1 MGHCSMESNSAD
13 YLRAHHLH
21 IATAQF
27 VFRHATRGIVFVRD
41 RISLD
46 AAAVLE
52 LEPLLLYAVSAEG
65 APIRWVSF
73 SDRHNPK
80 PLSRVLEEAWLEA
93 AGLRGCPDTVIL
105 SHSLSESYPALCDKL
120 AKTHV
125 TVSVSD
131 SGDRR
136 CAAMLREA
144 QRVAHAAAFWT
155 DFSSM
160 AVRNLADLNSVTTQ
174 RLKDEYRLHLKT
186 ASASGER
193 RARALAWE
201 EYSSRPLA
209 FNLLDS
215 MDWNPGDWLSVWS
228 QAPLPPARRY
238 FHADDKV
245 TWLLTG
251 EPDTEDAP
259 EQDEEDEDGYLAI
272 EDLAIDDAGEKMGL
286 VLKVWPN
293 KAASVA
299 QEAGITLRELQWFV
313 TGKVDLPTERR
324 SALEALLGVERN
336 EMYGDFDINGPFVL
350 IGDGARPIIAAY
362 DELVHGGDL
371 DFSVEPIPDSG
382 KADPSWRYVL
392 VQPYGE
398 LSSVMMIPRGS
409 AAAKSLDAGCF
420 INFGGPSV
428 IPEAIYRDMVATCG
442 RACRS
447 PASNR
452 VEMLEF
458 NRRHNWHD
466 IIDAPFW

>member
-1 MGHCSMESNSAD
+1 MESNSAG
-13 YLRAHHLH
+13 YRRAHHLH

-27 VFRHATRGIVFVRD
+27 VFRHATRGIVFVSD
-41 RISLD
+41 PISLD
-46 AAAVLE
+46 AAAVLG

-80 PLSRVLEEAWLEA
+80 PLSRVLEEAWREA
-93 AGLRGCPDTVIL
+93 AGLRGCPDAVIL
-105 SHSLSESYPALCDKL
+105 SHSLSESYPALCNKL
-120 AKTHV
+120 AKAHV
-125 TVSVSD
+125 AVAVSD

-136 CAAMLREA
+136 CSAMLREA
-144 QRVAHAAAFWT
+144 QRVAHATAWWT
-155 DFSSM
+155 NGASK
-160 AVRNLADLNSVTTQ
+160 AVRTLADLNSVAMQ
-174 RLKDEYRLHLKT
+174 RHNDEYRLPLKT

-193 RARALAWE
+193 HARALAWE
-201 EYSSRPLA
+201 AYSSRPLA

-215 MDWNPGDWLSVWS
+215 MDWNPGDWLSAWS
-228 QAPLPPARRY
+228 KAPLPPAPRY
-238 FHADDKV
+238 FHAADKV

-251 EPDTEDAP
+251 EPDSEDAP
-259 EQDEEDEDGYLAI
+259 EQAETEVDGY
-272 EDLAIDDAGEKMGL
+272 LAIDDAGEKMGL

-313 TGKVDLPTERR
+313 NGKVELPREQRW
-324 SALEALLGVERN
+324 ALENLLGVEWN
-336 EMYGDFDINGPFVL
+336 ETYGGFDINGPFVL
-350 IGDGARPIIAAY
+350 IGEGPKPILAAY
-362 DELVHGGDL
+362 DEFTRGGDL

-382 KADPSWRYVL
+382 RADPSWRYVL
-392 VQPYGE
+392 AQPCGE
-398 LSSVMMIPRGS
+398 LSSVMMFPRGS
-409 AAAKSLDAGCF
+409 AAAESLDAGNF

-458 NRRHNWHD
+458 NRRYNWHD
-466 IIDAPFW
+466 IIGAPF